1 MINALGKPL
10 PFKPPSH
17 AARLTFFL
25 LLSILVMVIDHRGT
39 HLQQIRSALSVV
51 VYPIQLTASVS
62 AQSAARV
69 SQLFSNE
76 NSLRQ
81 RYQRLRR
88 ENSLL
93 LARLQKYEAVEAENA
108 RLRSLLRSAERVT
121 DRAVVA
127 ELLAVHPEPS
137 TKKITLNK
145 GSNDGVY
152 IGQPVIDAYGAMG
165 QVTELGVFTATVTLI
180 TDASHAIP
188 VQVNRNGLLTI
199 ARGIPLPDRL
209 FVPFVATSVDI
220 REGDL
225 LVTSGMGGG
234 FPAGYPVA
242 EIDSILSDPNE
253 AFLKITA
260 QPKARLNHNKEVLLV
275 WPGSTVGKTETGE

>member
-1 MINALGKPL
+1 MINTLGKRL

-25 LLSILVMVIDHRGT
+25 LLSILVMVADHRGT
-39 HLQQIRSALSVV
+39 HLRKIRSALSVL

-76 NSLRQ
+76 NSLRR

-121 DRAVVA
+121 DRAVVT

-137 TKKITLNK
+137 TRKITLNK

-234 FPAGYPVA
+234 FPAGYPVG
-242 EIDSILSDPNE
+242 EITSVLSDPNE